1 MYLGK
6 ANREDSLGS
15 GTLFDNYVIRMDNR
29 VSGRQKQ
36 LISTRA
42 EGSFYIH
49 DCHFCNLGKKKI
61 PRNILRIAHFKV
73 RVKYNQT
80 TEKTYTLTNYTKNMK
95 IAVRFLLNGNSTTG
109 S

>member
-1 MYLGK
+1 MYLGS
-6 ANREDSLGS
+6 ANREDSLGN
-15 GTLFDNYVIRMDNR
+15 GTLFGDYVVRMDNR
-29 VSGRQKQ
+29 KSGRQKQ
-36 LISTRA
+36 LINTRA

-95 IAVRFLLNGNSTTG
+95 IAVRFLLSGNSTTG
-109 S
+109 W